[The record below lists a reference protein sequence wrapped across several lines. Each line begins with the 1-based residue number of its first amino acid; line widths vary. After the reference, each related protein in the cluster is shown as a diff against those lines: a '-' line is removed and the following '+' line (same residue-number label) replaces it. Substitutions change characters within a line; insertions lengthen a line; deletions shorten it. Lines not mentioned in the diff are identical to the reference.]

1 MPTPRQPANDGSVD
15 PIVVR
20 AAEEYCRERH
30 AVLLLDSPPSWTSA
44 QDVLAAHEA
53 GLDAVVGASGAN
65 VALIFPRLGDGLSA
79 TGAVAGVIARTDART
94 GVWGSPAGE
103 QALLNRVPHLDVDLT
118 SREVSALT
126 AAGISCLRS
135 LPGGGRVVWGA
146 RTMDGADA
154 AGSPWK
160 YLSLRRT
167 ALFIEESVQRGTT
180 WVGAEANTEQTW
192 AQVGSAVSAFPD
204 TMTLDEIAAGVMTV
218 TVGFA
223 PIRAGEF
230 VTVNVRQ
237 ATADAE

>member
-1 MPTPRQPANDGSVD
+1 M
-15 PIVVR
+15 
-20 AAEEYCRERH
+20 
-30 AVLLLDSPPSWTSA
+30 LLLDSPPSWTSA

-160 YLSLRRT
+160 YLSVRRT

-192 AQVGSAVSAFPD
+192 AQVGSAVSAFMHSMFEAGAFPATSIERDAYTVACGPD
-204 TMTLDEIAAGVMTV
+204 TMTPDEIAAGVVTV